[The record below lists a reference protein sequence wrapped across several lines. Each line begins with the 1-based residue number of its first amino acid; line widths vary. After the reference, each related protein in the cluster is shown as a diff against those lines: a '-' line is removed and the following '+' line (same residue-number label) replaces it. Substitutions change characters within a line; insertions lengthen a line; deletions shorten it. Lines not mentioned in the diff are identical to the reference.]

1 MKCEEVSKQ
10 LMGYL
15 DRRTVS
21 AGRREVEDHFLTCV
35 ACRRRAEEFRELWRV
50 LDEMPV
56 VEPSLGFNARLR
68 ERLRAEPEKRWFGR
82 LMPAPRLVFSIA
94 LLLTLSVWVSRL
106 PRDNSGGYGTAA
118 PSEQE
123 DFNAIR
129 DLGVLENYDVVTKF
143 DALSELIP
151 TSAGQPEPEPDHRTS
166 DD

>member
-82 LMPAPRLVFSIA
+82 LMHAPRLVFSIA

>member
-1 MKCEEVSKQ
+1 MKCEDVSKQ

-21 AGRREVEDHFLTCV
+21 ASRREVEEHFVACV

-56 VEPSLGFNARLR
+56 VLPSLGFNARLR
-68 ERLRAEPEKRWFGR
+68 ERLRAEPEERWFRR
-82 LMPAPRLVFSIA
+82 LLPEPRLVFSIA
-94 LLLTLSVWVSRL
+94 LLLTLSVWVARL
-106 PRDNSGGYGTAA
+106 PQDNPGGYGTAA

-151 TSAGQPEPEPDHRTS
+151 ASAGEPEPQPDHRTS